1 MRGWWHVMR
10 GRRLVWR
17 ASELDYKLGL
27 KVHVPRH
34 HDLHNRAE
42 LGERVRPDE
51 EVVGEVDLADAAQ
64 LAYSE
69 LGVFSSQVYVCQRIS

>member
-27 KVHVPRH
+27 KVHVPRY
-34 HDLHNRAE
+34 HDLYNRAE
-42 LGERVRPDE
+42 LGQRVRPDE

-64 LAYSE
+64 LAY
-69 LGVFSSQVYVCQRIS
+69 